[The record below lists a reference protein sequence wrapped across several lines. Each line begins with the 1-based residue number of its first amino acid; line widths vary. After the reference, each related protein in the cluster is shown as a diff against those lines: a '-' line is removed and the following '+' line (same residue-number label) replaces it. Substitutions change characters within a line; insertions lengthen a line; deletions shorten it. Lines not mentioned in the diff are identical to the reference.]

1 MWPYMEYWVE
11 LVSELFEGSF
21 CSPHCL
27 AIEAMQG
34 SKEGLRTNI
43 DNGYFGG
50 HVCELG
56 GKCAWV

>member
-1 MWPYMEYWVE
+1 ME